1 MGLCSGIVRLALG
14 ASLVG
19 AGVLAAPAS
28 AAWLS
33 PAPEFSA
40 RLASAQEP
48 SARAASTRAPL
59 WVSRSGDDDAS
70 GSPRSPMRT
79 IDGALER
86 ARPGQTIFLRSGRYP
101 EPTEASPRGRLA
113 AAITLRPAPGAT
125 VVASGGFKLIHAAY
139 VRVIG
144 ITFDGSGGDGW
155 GTSIWA
161 SHRIMFAHNE
171 ITGYGASA
179 QGVLI
184 RDGSTG
190 VRLVGNNIHDV
201 GGNMRYDHGI
211 YCQSAR
217 GTLISHNLI
226 HDVSTGYGIHLF
238 GDCDG
243 TRIVG
248 NIIAHNGLSGII
260 IAGNDDR
267 GTADR
272 TLIAHNVIADHVVAA
287 DSEFGFAVTEYRPGV
302 GNVVRDNVFSRNAA
316 RENVD
321 CETCTVRHNV
331 LRDPGFVDPAQGNY
345 ALRRTSAVR
354 SMIRLH

>member
-155 GTSIWA
+155 G
-161 SHRIMFAHNE
+161 
-171 ITGYGASA
+171 
-179 QGVLI
+179 
-184 RDGSTG
+184 TG